1 MMALVT
7 HDHHHA
13 ADGDG
18 DGASTFMW
26 DCAESA
32 IVLALLE
39 MKRQE
44 RICFII
50 VIF

>member
-1 MMALVT
+1 MMAFIT
-7 HDHHHA
+7 HDHHH
-13 ADGDG
+13 DCDG

-26 DCAESA
+26 DCAESP
-32 IVLALLE
+32 IVLVLLE
-39 MKRQE
+39 RKRQE